1 MADSNDL
8 VCPNCHNNRFVVKYE
23 ASHVYSYVVDS
34 DAPGRKNNE
43 EFLSFLYDNRE
54 LTQSDQYLECRSCG
68 RKFPCSFNV
77 WNNSTSRKELQE
89 AINKLY

>member
-23 ASHVYSYVVDS
+23 ASHIYSYVVDS

-54 LTQSDQYLECRSCG
+54 LTQSDQYLECQSCG
-68 RKFPCSFNV
+68 VKFPCSIHI
-77 WNNSTSRKELQE
+77 WNNHTSRKELQE